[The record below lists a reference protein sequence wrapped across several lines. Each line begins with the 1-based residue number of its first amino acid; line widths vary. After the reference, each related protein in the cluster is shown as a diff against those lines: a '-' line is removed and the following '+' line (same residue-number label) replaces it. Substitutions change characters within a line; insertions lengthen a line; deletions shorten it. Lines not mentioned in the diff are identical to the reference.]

1 MPAASDTRTNRG
13 ETRLRAIAQVVSV
26 AEATSF
32 LLLLIATTVKYS
44 AGHPG
49 GVRVLGPIHGGLFL
63 AYCATMIAL
72 ARGRRWPM
80 SKTLLALGAAV
91 LPIAPYIVER
101 RWLRVPAAGHSRTP
115 ASGSP
120 TSTAAPTPGTAPGL

>member
-1 MPAASDTRTNRG
+1 MPAASNTRTNRG
-13 ETRLRAIAQVVSV
+13 EKRLLATAQVVSI

-32 LLLLIATTVKYS
+32 LLLLVATTIKYG

-49 GVRVLGPIHGGLFL
+49 GVRILGPIHGGLFL
-63 AYCATMIAL
+63 AYCAIMIAL
-72 ARGRRWPM
+72 ARSRRWPM

-101 RWLRVPAAGHSRTP
+101 RWLHVPAAGHPPTP
-115 ASGSP
+115 AGSST
-120 TSTAAPTPGTAPGL
+120 TSTTAPTPGTAP